1 MEEYE
6 ISINSPE
13 IGAIIDRGL
22 AIKAA
27 VKENLKHCS
36 VLHCQ
41 LHIDRNLISFKWE
54 KVISDWHIANQ
65 ALTHSEHTNAMDRIK
80 KSNLQAFEYISNLDN
95 SFLYLKKNKF
105 YNMKTSNLIEQL
117 NSEFL
122 EERHASSIYQLIYS
136 VITKSIAKQQS
147 VISCFN
153 II

>member
-1 MEEYE
+1 MEEYG
-6 ISINSPE
+6 IIINSPE
-13 IGAIIDRGL
+13 FGAIIDRGL
-22 AIKAA
+22 ALKAA
-27 VKENLKHCS
+27 VKANLNQTS
-36 VLHCQ
+36 ILHCQ
-41 LHIDRNLISFKWE
+41 LHIDRNLIAFKWD
-54 KVISDWHIANQ
+54 KVIDDWHIANQ
-65 ALTHSEHTNAMDRIK
+65 ALTLSEHSKAMDKIK
-80 KSNLQAFEYISNLDN
+80 KSNNQAFEYISKLDN